1 MVEKSD
7 KKSLIDL
14 LGSFSEEH
22 EQASKAYEAEADSW
36 WNSLSYDDKLLAFY
50 SVVKRIYEGDL
61 KQQGS
66 YRYVLYD
73 VFGFGPDSYGIGM
86 DCGYLELHNAIMS
99 PEDVKVLANHRAI
112 KYKAIVKTVCRN
124 KDENGNCS
132 QHNLQCSYPDC
143 EKE

>member
-1 MVEKSD
+1 MTD

-14 LGSFSEEH
+14 LGSISDTY
-22 EQASKAYEAEADSW
+22 EQASKAYEVGADSW
-36 WNSLSYDDKLLAFY
+36 WNNLSYDDKLLAFY

-86 DCGYLELHNAIMS
+86 DCGYMELHNAIMS
-99 PEDVKVLANHRAI
+99 PDDAKVLRDHRAA
-112 KYKAIVKTVCRN
+112 KYKAVVNKKVCRN

-132 QHNLQCSYPDC
+132 QHNLQCNYPDC